1 MNAEPIIYRITRK
14 QAEKLVPMLNERDI
28 FVEDIKSHINKDDIK
43 RVAGVPTINGVSG
56 VYVNEERRGLQPH
69 NLISYNAD
77 FQKQWGNQPIYGNVI
92 FVLGEKAYNA
102 LPDNL
107 KIANDALA
115 TIIL

>member
-14 QAEKLVPMLNERDI
+14 QAEKLVPILNARSIYVQDI
-28 FVEDIKSHINKDDIK
+28 SFHLNKEDIK
-43 RVAGVPTINGVSG
+43 RVANVATKTGVSS